1 MHIHIIFGEEMAYTL
16 QTRFCKVDCMPVNV
30 QCLNSTQDST
40 ILMMVQV
47 LIIRI
52 VYFTLK
58 FFISKFNI
66 M

>member
-1 MHIHIIFGEEMAYTL
+1 MAYTL

-40 ILMMVQV
+40 ILMVVLV

-52 VYFTLK
+52 VYFALK
-58 FFISKFNI
+58 FFISESVNI
-66 M
+66 